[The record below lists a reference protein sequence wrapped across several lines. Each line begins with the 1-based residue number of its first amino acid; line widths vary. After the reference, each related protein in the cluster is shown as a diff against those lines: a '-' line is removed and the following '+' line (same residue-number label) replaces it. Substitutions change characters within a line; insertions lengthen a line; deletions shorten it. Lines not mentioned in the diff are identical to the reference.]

1 MNTEEK
7 ILNACES
14 LIQEH
19 GYHGFSFADIAE
31 KVGIRKAS
39 IYYYF
44 PAKADLGQKTVSR
57 YRNRMRAG
65 REDWGAAVDMDVP
78 AAFDAYMEPI
88 LTLGRTPGASCL
100 CGVLGGEFQSLP
112 PGVQNEVSEFFEEHL
127 RTLTELFRIGREKG
141 DFRFAG
147 DPNVMAKIAFSMIEG
162 SMLIKRTRGDA
173 GVFDEVVANL
183 KAHLGITAAR

>member
-1 MNTEEK
+1 
-7 ILNACES
+7 
-14 LIQEH
+14 
-19 GYHGFSFADIAE
+19 
-31 KVGIRKAS
+31 
-39 IYYYF
+39 
-44 PAKADLGQKTVSR
+44 
-57 YRNRMRAG
+57 
-65 REDWGAAVDMDVP
+65 MDVP

-100 CGVLGGEFQSLP
+100 CGVLGDEFQSLP

-147 DPNVMAKIAFSMIEG
+147 DSKVMAKIAFSMIEG